1 MSVPFTRSLMKRIAA
16 IAAAVMILMLCVLP
30 AAAAADSGAPADTGV
45 QLTSA
50 GGESATELQEGIF
63 QEDDMVIDLNLTTT
77 LIIVVCSVLTVG
89 ILAVAVFLCRRNRG

>member
-1 MSVPFTRSLMKRIAA
+1 
-16 IAAAVMILMLCVLP
+16 MI
-30 AAAAADSGAPADTGV
+30 
-45 QLTSA
+45 
-50 GGESATELQEGIF
+50 